1 MSTGHDRTNETGDEP
16 LATGVAFDGG
26 LMRVGLSDGR
36 EIATPLDW
44 LPRLRAARLRAASPE
59 ERAGWRLI
67 GGGVGIHWDAIDE
80 DLSVAGLLAG

>member
-1 MSTGHDRTNETGDEP
+1 MSTGHDRTNDIGHAP
-16 LATGVAFDGG
+16 LATGVAFDGA

-36 EIATPLDW
+36 EIATPLEW
-44 LPRLRAARLRAASPE
+44 FPRLRAASPE
-59 ERAGWRLI
+59 QRAGRRLI

>member
-1 MSTGHDRTNETGDEP
+1 MSTGHDRTNDTGQAP
-16 LATGVAFDGG
+16 LATGVVFDGA

-36 EIATPLDW
+36 EIAAPLAW
-44 LPRLRAARLRAASPE
+44 FPRLRAATSE

-67 GGGVGIHWDAIDE
+67 GGGVGIHWDSIDE